1 MSTKLTA
8 EDLLWEWCRQGWRYR
23 GIGKQS
29 REAQDWYEARIK
41 YEMGM
46 IVEKGFSDFILFT
59 SDAIRWGK
67 DQGIPFGPGRGST
80 AASVVA
86 YHTRITEIDPYK
98 YQGMLFERFI
108 DVSRSDPPDIDVDC
122 SDERRDDV
130 YNYLAY
136 KYGHECVG
144 HIGNFVRYRG
154 KNSLVDVARV
164 YNVPKWAKETVSNL
178 IVERSGGD
186 ARFDESLADT
196 AEMFPSAKAVFEQFP
211 DLWQALRL
219 EGNVRGMSVHAAGL
233 VVSSSPITDICAVYE
248 RNGVRVLSVDKYDA
262 EYAGFLKLD
271 FLGLSTMG
279 MIARCLEMA
288 GLSLQDL
295 YAIPDDDKETI
306 DVFRRGDV
314 IGIFQFEGRAA
325 RQVNRDVYPAHFL
338 HLADINALA
347 RPGPLLAGITAEYC
361 DVRHGRRK
369 ATHLHPMVDE
379 FTRDTYGQIV
389 YQEQILRILKD
400 MAGFDW
406 FSVGQI
412 RRVISK
418 KLGEASFQK
427 SYQEFIDGCQ
437 KTTGTPK
444 ETADLIWKRIVTS
457 GTYSFNIAH
466 AISYSMLAFWTAW
479 LKVHYPLEFYAA
491 SLAKASDAEQ
501 SYRLMRD
508 ALGHGINVLPP
519 VLNASCK
526 TWRPTES
533 LGLIAG
539 WEQIPGI
546 GAKTAER
553 IDEMRWPN
561 QVGMPGRK
569 FKSWSD
575 LEEIPGIGPKTTER
589 MQTFAT
595 AHDPFG
601 LHTTEKTMRSVKKWI
616 KQHHTNGDDGYRG
629 RNSNRTPLPTHTGQQ
644 LADIVIRDSGG
655 KGFQKGPRVIYA
667 GIPRAL
673 NLQDVIENRRSRTG
687 QTEEEIL
694 KDLYRPDLLEF
705 CSMRCYDETDEE
717 VYVRVNRFQFPKL
730 RRTITNIAMNHDVIV
745 VVGNRIAGFGTPV
758 MADQIFVIDPD

>member
-1 MSTKLTA
+1 MVENRQITA
-8 EDLLWEWCRQGWRYR
+8 EELLWQWCRFGWNYR
-23 GIGKQS
+23 QIGS
-29 REAQDWYEARIK
+29 RSLVERQWYIEHVK
-41 YEMGM
+41 YEMELL
-46 IVEKGFSDFILFT
+46 VSKNFADFMLFT

-86 YHTRITEIDPYK
+86 WLLRITEIDPYK

-122 SDERRDDV
+122 SDERRDEV
-130 YNYLAY
+130 YGYLAS
-136 KYGHECVG
+136 KYGPDCVG
-144 HIGNFVRYRG
+144 HIGNYVRYRG
-154 KNSLVDVARV
+154 KNALADVARV
-164 YNVPKWAKETVSNL
+164 YNVPKWAKETISSMV
-178 IVERSGGD
+178 VERSGGD

-196 AEMFPSAKAVFEQFP
+196 AEMFPNAKAVFDQFP

-233 VVSSSPITDICAVYE
+233 VVASSPITDICAVYE
-248 RNGVRVLSVDKYDA
+248 RNGVRVLAIDKYDA
-262 EYAGFLKLD
+262 EYVGALKLD

-295 YAIPDDDKETI
+295 YAIPDTDEETLN
-306 DVFRRGDV
+306 VFRRGDV

-325 RQVNRDVYPAHFL
+325 RQVNKDVVPEHFL

-361 DVRHGRRK
+361 DVRHGRSK

-427 SYQEFIDGCQ
+427 SYQDFIDGCEQ
-437 KTTGTPK
+437 TQNINK
-444 ETADLIWKRIVTS
+444 ETADKIWKRIVTS

-466 AISYSMLAFWTAW
+466 AISYSMLGFWTAW
-479 LKVHYPLEFYAA
+479 LKCHHPLEFYAA
-491 SLAKASDAEQ
+491 SLAKTDDAEARF
-501 SYRLMRD
+501 RLMKD
-508 ALGHGINVLPP
+508 ALGHGISIVPP
-519 VLNASCK
+519 ILNASNK
-526 TWRPTES
+526 TWRPLKNTKQ
-533 LGLIAG
+533 LVAG

-546 GAKTAER
+546 GAKTADK

-561 QVGMPGRK
+561 GPQERGNK
-569 FKSWSD
+569 FSSWSG
-575 LEEIPGIGPKTTER
+575 LEAIPGIGPKTTEK

-601 LHTTEKTMRSVKKWI
+601 LYKTEKKMKRVRKWIQKERSV
-616 KQHHTNGDDGYRG
+616 
-629 RNSNRTPLPTHTGQQ
+629 PAPTHNGQQ
-644 LADIVIRDSGG
+644 LAEIIMRDQNNGG
-655 KGFQKGPRVIYA
+655 RFTKGPRVVYA
-667 GIPRAL
+667 GIARSL

-694 KDLYRPDLLEF
+694 ATLKRPDLLEF
-705 CSMRCYDETDEE
+705 CSLRCYDDTDEE
-717 VYVRVNRFQFPKL
+717 VYVRVNRYQFPKL
-730 RRTITNIAMNHDVIV
+730 KRTIGNIALNHDVIV

-758 MADQIFVIDPD
+758 MVDKIHVIDPEN

>member
-1 MSTKLTA
+1 MSGSKLTA

-23 GIGKQS
+23 GVGKKP
-29 REAQDWYEARIK
+29 RAEQDWNEARVR
-41 YEMGM
+41 YEMGL
-46 IVEKGFSDFILFT
+46 ITSKGFADFILFT

-67 DQGIPFGPGRGST
+67 DHGIPFGPGRGST

-86 YHTRITEIDPYK
+86 YQTRITEINPYK

-136 KYGHECVG
+136 KYGPGCVG

-154 KNSLVDVARV
+154 KNSLVDIARV
-164 YNVPKWAKETVSNL
+164 YNVPKWAKEVVSNL

-196 AEMFPSAKAVFEQFP
+196 AEMFPNAKAIFEQFP

-219 EGNVRGMSVHAAGL
+219 EGNVRGMSIHAAGL
-233 VVSSSPITDICAVYE
+233 VVSSTPITDICSVYE

-279 MIARCLEMA
+279 MIARFLEMT
-288 GLSLQDL
+288 GLTLNDL
-295 YAIPDDDKETI
+295 YAIPDDDKRTI

-325 RQVNRDVYPAHFL
+325 RQVNRDVYPDNFM
-338 HLADINALA
+338 HLADTNALA

-369 ATHLHPMVDE
+369 ATHLHPMVDDY
-379 FTRDTYGQIV
+379 TRDTYGQIV

-427 SYQEFIDGCQ
+427 SYQDFVDGCQ
-437 KTTGTPK
+437 NTSGVPK
-444 ETADLIWKRIVTS
+444 ETADKIWKRIVTS

-466 AISYSMLAFWTAW
+466 AISYSMLGFWTAW
-479 LKVHYPLEFYAA
+479 MKTHYPLEFYAA
-491 SLAKASDAEQ
+491 SLAKADDAEAR
-501 SYRLMRD
+501 YRLMKD
-508 ALGHGINVLPP
+508 ALGHDINVVPP
-519 VLNASCK
+519 VLNASRR
-526 TWRPTES
+526 TWRPSES

-546 GAKTAER
+546 GAKTAAK

-561 QVGMPGRK
+561 GSDVKGNK
-569 FKSWSD
+569 FKSWDD
-575 LEEIPGIGPKTTER
+575 LTVIPGIGAKTVEK
-589 MQTFAT
+589 MATFAT

-601 LHTTEKTMRSVKKWI
+601 LHTTEKTMKKVRNFLR
-616 KQHHTNGDDGYRG
+616 KQKQVPH
-629 RNSNRTPLPTHTGQQ
+629 PTHTGAQ
-644 LADIVIRDSGG
+644 LADIVMQNNESNR
-655 KGFQKGPRVIYA
+655 FVKGPRVVYA
-667 GIPRAL
+667 GIAKSL
-673 NLQDVIENRRSRTG
+673 NLQDVIENRRSRSG
-687 QTEEEIL
+687 ESEEEIL
-694 KDLYRPDLLEF
+694 KTLKRPDLLEF
-705 CSMRCYDETDEE
+705 CSLRCYDETDEE

-730 RRTITNIAMNHDVIV
+730 RRTIGDIALNHDVIV

-758 MADQIFVIDPD
+758 MVDQIHIIDPD